1 MQHTILAR
9 LRHRCSET
17 AARDSGRRAHAG
29 QALVEF
35 AVVGLLLM
43 TMSMGVIEFG
53 RAFSAS
59 MAVTHASRDAARL
72 AMNPDAT
79 DAEVIAAAQS
89 AAAPYVLTEVALDRS
104 YVVGEMSTITVT
116 YEFASVVPLVANL
129 WGGGTL
135 TISESAV
142 SRVGWQ

>member
-1 MQHTILAR
+1 MQKTILAG

-17 AARDSGRRAHAG
+17 ASSDRERRAHSG
-29 QALVEF
+29 QALLEF
-35 AVVGLLLM
+35 ALVGLLLM
-43 TMSMGVIEFG
+43 TLSMGVIEFG

-59 MAVTHASRDAARL
+59 IAVTHASRDAARI

-79 DAEVIAAAQS
+79 DAEIIAAAQS
-89 AAAPYVLTEVALDRS
+89 AADPYVLTDIAVNRS
-104 YVVGEMSTITVT
+104 YVVGETSTVTIT
-116 YEFASVVPLVANL
+116 YEFESVVPLVANL